1 MQSIE
6 EGKVVVEA
14 LEGSEL
20 AQRLGRQKVRE
31 EERINTR
38 REIAEYLLR
47 DGFDLD
53 LISKITKLS
62 EEQIKELANG
72 EANSN

>member
-1 MQSIE
+1 MHSIE

-14 LEGSEL
+14 LEGWEL
-20 AQRLGRQKVRE
+20 AQRLERQKGRE

-38 REIAEYLLR
+38 WEFAEHLLR

-53 LISKITKLS
+53 LISEYTKLS
-62 EEQIKELANG
+62 EEQI
-72 EANSN
+72 

>member
-1 MQSIE
+1 MHSLE

-14 LEGSEL
+14 LEGWEL
-20 AQRLGRQKVRE
+20 AERLERQKGRE

-38 REIAEYLLR
+38 REFAEHLLR

-53 LISKITKLS
+53 LISKFAKLS

-72 EANSN
+72 

>member
-1 MQSIE
+1 MHSIE

-14 LEGSEL
+14 LEGGES
-20 AQRLGRQKVRE
+20 AQRLGRQKGCE

-38 REIAEYLLR
+38 REIAEHMLR

-53 LISKITKLS
+53 LISQCTKLS
-62 EEQIKELANG
+62 KEQIKELANG